1 MKEVSIIG
9 IYKISKVNTLL
20 VSIVMTAILLYCSN
34 EVQAA
39 QDEGFSNSVKTGE
52 AQIVPVVT
60 EALQTAT
67 IQTQSN
73 NSESTMTLDNPTL
86 PVVKPVT
93 PPPPTLPP
101 TPSPQVRII
110 KAIYGYSGEG
120 RPLTCVTL
128 KPINSQGKAT
138 FLNFAIHGAEDAW
151 IGDSWMLVQI
161 ADEVEKY
168 FTANPEMLNG
178 TTLTIVRLA
187 NPDGLYEGWTNDGP
201 GRCTVVGGYDL
212 NRIWPAGFTVSRG
225 VRNNTGSDSML
236 APEAEALRDL
246 VLLKALE
253 NGGKLN
259 NVYDFHGWSNT
270 SYGSSSIC
278 WQFQLALGINY
289 SGSLSGGYFAQWA
302 QGYANNTALIEL
314 PWPTEWQQANYSKN
328 TIAALKMVI

>member
-1 MKEVSIIG
+1 MKEVGIIR
-9 IYKISKVNTLL
+9 IPKFRLVNTFL
-20 VSIVMTAILLYCSN
+20 VFILMTTILWCWGSQL
-34 EVQAA
+34 QAA
-39 QDEGFSNSVKTGE
+39 PD
-52 AQIVPVVT
+52 
-60 EALQTAT
+60 EALQSAA
-67 IQTQSN
+67 IQTPSN
-73 NSESTMTLDNPTL
+73 NSDSTIKPDKPNPS
-86 PVVKPVT
+86 VVKPAT
-93 PPPPTLPP
+93 SSPTALPP
-101 TPSPQVRII
+101 TTNPQVQVI

-128 KPINSQGKAT
+128 KPANSQGKAT

-151 IGDSWMLVQI
+151 IGDSWMLVQV

-187 NPDGLYEGWTNDGP
+187 NPDGLFDGWTNNGP

-212 NRIWPAGFTVSRG
+212 NRIWPTGFMVSRG
-225 VRNNTGSDSML
+225 VRNNTGNVSML
-236 APEAEALRDL
+236 APEADALRDL
-246 VLLKALE
+246 VLLKASE
-253 NGGKLN
+253 NGGRLN
-259 NVYDFHGWSNT
+259 NVYDFHGWGNT

-278 WQFQLALGINY
+278 WQFQVVFGIKY
-289 SGSLSGGYFAQWA
+289 SGSLGGGYFARWA